1 MSPALCSLMARPSP
15 WLSGGPWAVAGGMA
29 QLPEPPGARL
39 PVAPGNPA
47 ESEGALEWG
56 TAAQRRSQRVPT
68 SVHRTEAVPPRAWH
82 HVNAAA
88 PPPPPPPDWLLVLGK
103 ELRFSSAGYLLI
115 RRQRGTE
122 LVLSSVS
129 RVSLRLQKDSIHRR
143 QRVEVNAEFLHPL
156 SWLPCMDTKATK
168 GYQLAQR

>member
-1 MSPALCSLMARPSP
+1 MSWQTRGGPHSRNKFFSKWYVSRRQGWNQEASSLCLSPNSTSPSP
-15 WLSGGPWAVAGGMA
+15 S
-29 QLPEPPGARL
+29 
-39 PVAPGNPA
+39 
-47 ESEGALEWG
+47 
-56 TAAQRRSQRVPT
+56 
-68 SVHRTEAVPPRAWH
+68 
-82 HVNAAA
+82 
-88 PPPPPPPDWLLVLGK
+88 PPPPPDWLLVLGK